1 MVPFNINEVS
11 HTEEKSMER
20 SITHL
25 VEERIEHVTEE
36 EFDALWNAGVIC
48 GWSQNRDG
56 TFEVEYDIEAGLD
69 DDGD

>member
-1 MVPFNINEVS
+1 
-11 HTEEKSMER
+11 MER